1 MQDAIHRVL
10 EDPALAESAPEDT
23 VASGLVGPRPG
34 RAESLSD
41 LYQRHSATLIRLL
54 RSRLLNR
61 QEAEDVTQ
69 EAYLRICSAGGTAA
83 LENPKAFLFKTAA
96 NLAIDLRRRQ
106 RVRHS
111 VQGPASE
118 AGGLDNIAAVI
129 ATPEQIVSDRQRLV
143 LLEQSIRRLPAKCR
157 TVFVLHRF
165 QGLAYAEIATALG
178 ISVHAV
184 EKHIVRALKRC
195 QEDLE
200 RASRQRRFG
209 ERP

>member
-10 EDPALAESAPEDT
+10 GDPAPEEAAPADP
-23 VASGLVGPRPG
+23 PRSEAG
-34 RAESLSD
+34 SLSD

-54 RSRLLNR
+54 RGRLLNR

-96 NLAIDLRRRQ
+96 NLATDLRRRQ

-111 VQGPASE
+111 VQGPAPE
-118 AGGLDNIAAVI
+118 PGGLDNIAGVI
-129 ATPEQIVSDRQRLV
+129 ATPEQIVSDRQRLA

-165 QGLAYAEIATALG
+165 QGLPYAEIADALG
-178 ISVHAV
+178 ITVHAV

-195 QEDLE
+195 QDDLE

>member
-10 EDPALAESAPEDT
+10 EEPVLAQPAAAGQP
-23 VASGLVGPRPG
+23 PRADS
-34 RAESLSD
+34 RSLSD

-54 RSRLLNR
+54 RGRLLNR

-69 EAYLRICSAGGTAA
+69 EAYLRICAAGGTAA

-96 NLAIDLRRRQ
+96 NLATDLRRRQ

-111 VQGPASE
+111 VQGPAAGSE
-118 AGGLDNIAAVI
+118 QGGLDNIAAVI
-129 ATPEQIVSDRQRLV
+129 ATPEQIVSDRPRLA

-165 QGLAYAEIATALG
+165 QGLPYAEIATVLG
-178 ISVHAV
+178 ITVHAV
-184 EKHIVRALKRC
+184 EKHIMRALKRC

-200 RASRQRRFG
+200 RASRQRPRRFG